1 MDCIRCGYSFKYVDR
16 RYPVL
21 VRKEGIER
29 LRYLISVEIAMRR
42 MGTSFIIRFNK

>member
-21 VRKEGIER
+21 VRKEGNR
-29 LRYLISVEIAMRR
+29 KTKISYQCRDCYEKN
-42 MGTSFIIRFNK
+42 GNFFHNKV